1 MGVGYTSA
9 DRPFLSLSET
19 RCESGDSK
27 ILDGRVPGQGTKT
40 RGLPEKSHSRLSAQG
55 APREVELSELVEG
68 PRGRL
73 ACPPAH
79 PSATPNKR
87 DERDRCNL
95 GPENGTGGSFCRPA
109 LTCICTASGIVQ
121 ASPGPPPSL
130 QE

>member
-55 APREVELSELVEG
+55 APREVELSELV
-68 PRGRL
+68 
-73 ACPPAH
+73 PPMY
-79 PSATPNKR
+79 PEQR
-87 DERDRCNL
+87 RDRGAGWPVL
-95 GPENGTGGSFCRPA
+95 QPTPQPPPTREMRGTGAIWDQRTGLEGHSVA
-109 LTCICTASGIVQ
+109 
-121 ASPGPPPSL
+121 PP
-130 QE
+130 